1 MVARRTQGTGE
12 TKPEKPEPI
21 AASALAPGSNSGAN
35 AVLLSFCE
43 RFERVSEEIK
53 ALSDDR
59 TEIMSEAKAHGF
71 DTKIL
76 RMAIRR
82 RAMESADRME
92 MDVLLDIY
100 ETAIKRASANAR
112 QKSVDEGG
120 E

>member
-1 MVARRTQGTGE
+1 MVRRTHGTGE
-12 TKPEKPEPI
+12 TKPEKPGSI

-59 TEIMSEAKAHGF
+59 TEIMSEAKAMGF

-82 RAMESADRME
+82 RAMESDDRQE
-92 MDVLLDIY
+92 MDAILNLY
-100 ETAIKRASANAR
+100 EKALGTAEKNAVT
-112 QKSVDEGG
+112 KSIEEGG

>member
-1 MVARRTQGTGE
+1 MVARRTHGTGE

-92 MDVLLDIY
+92 MDALLEIY
-100 ETAIKRASANAR
+100 EQALGTADKNAVA
-112 QKSVDEGG
+112 KSIEEGG